1 MKPCIAPA
9 RFLALLHAFET
20 AHGRRFLC
28 VRANHKAPD
37 AWISNERPTEG
48 FVQAVEFAPGETM
61 TVEQMDGTIRGLW
74 NASRRE
80 RENAAKLARYYR
92 AKKEKPDA

>member
-1 MKPCIAPA
+1 MKPCISPT

-37 AWISNERPTEG
+37 AWIASERPTED
-48 FVQAVEFAPGETM
+48 FVQAVEFAPGEIL
-61 TVEQMDGTIRGLW
+61 TVEQMDATIWGLW
-74 NASRRE
+74 RASIRE
-80 RENAAKLARYYR
+80 RQNAAKLARYYR
-92 AKKEKPDA
+92 AKEKSNA